1 MTVHIDNVCTITGP
15 VSRAHEGD
23 AGYDLFYHGESTVTL
38 RPGDRVAFPTGVTT
52 QFYTDEYFGS
62 VCPRSGLALKKGVTV
77 LNAPGIVDS
86 SFKGEIKVILI
97 NLSYH
102 DVTIEPWDRIAQL
115 VIAPCMIDHHHNGNT
130 RGKAGFGSSGE

>member
-23 AGYDLFYHGESTVTL
+23 AGYDLSYHGESTVTL
-38 RPGDRVAFPTGVTT
+38 HPGGRVAFPTGVTT
-52 QFYTDEYFGS
+52 QFHTDEYFGS

-86 SFKGEIKVILI
+86 SFEGEIKVILI
-97 NLSYH
+97 NLSHH
-102 DVTIEPWDRIAQL
+102 DVTIEPGDRIAQL
-115 VIAPCMIDHHHNGNT
+115 VIAPCMIDHHYNGNV
-130 RGKAGFGSSGE
+130 RGEAGFGSSGE